1 MVYQSGL
8 SKEFWAEAINT
19 AAFIRN
25 TVVTVTT
32 GQSPYEGWY
41 GKVPAVSHY
50 RVFGCIAYAHIPK
63 AERRKLDMTANK
75 IRFLGY
81 SDTQKGYR
89 LFDVQNNNVI
99 VKRDVIFNESD
110 FGHQKES
117 VEVDV
122 DKEVHAQNKLVDE
135 GTSKAAVND
144 FSEDRQVLPRRSQR
158 STKGVPTSSLWFR

>member
-1 MVYQSGL
+1 MVYHSGL

-25 TVVTVTT
+25 RVVTVTT
-32 GQSPYEGWY
+32 GQSPYERWY
-41 GKVPAVSHY
+41 GKVPAVSQF

-75 IRFLGY
+75 LRFLGY
-81 SDTQKGYR
+81 SDTQTGYR
-89 LFDVQNNNVI
+89 LFDVRNKVI
-99 VKRDVIFNESD
+99 VKRDVIFNEPD

-122 DKEVHAQNKLVDE
+122 KKEVHAQNKLVDE
-135 GTSKAAVND
+135 GTSKAAVNYI
-144 FSEDRQVLPRRSQR
+144 SKDRQ
-158 STKGVPTSSLWFR
+158 